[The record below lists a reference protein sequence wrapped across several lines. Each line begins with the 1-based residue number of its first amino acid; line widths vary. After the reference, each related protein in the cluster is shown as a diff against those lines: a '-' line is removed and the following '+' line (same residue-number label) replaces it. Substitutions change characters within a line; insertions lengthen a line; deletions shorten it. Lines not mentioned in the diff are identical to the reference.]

1 MLHHI
6 LFLSFLIT
14 LQIAAWSNGPVDRA
28 ESIVSQA
35 ESSQEKE
42 KADGEYSEFYYMKG
56 IQVSQNLCYISHF
69 CEPGEV
75 VEADT
80 LKTSFI
86 VKLTFSSERPDSV
99 LFDGL
104 EGFNIA
110 PREMFSGF
118 IGGGA
123 AYPEC
128 ISPSLN
134 CGYVKIT
141 DNELTFNQSSP
152 SGYYTGTG
160 KLENDRL
167 TIHAHYTRRGH
178 GVEYILEGQK
188 IVGLQ

>member
-6 LFLSFLIT
+6 LFLTFLFT
-14 LQIAAWSNGPVDRA
+14 LQTGLWSNSPVDHG
-28 ESIVSQA
+28 ESIISQA

-42 KADGEYSEFYYMKG
+42 KAAGEYSEFYYMKG

-134 CGYVKIT
+134 CGYVSIKN
-141 DNELTFNQSSP
+141 NELTFNQGSP
-152 SGYYTGTG
+152 SGYYTGSGT
-160 KLENDRL
+160 LEKDRL

-178 GVEYILEGQK
+178 GVEYILEGRK
-188 IVGLQ
+188 IVGIE